1 MKLTIKK
8 NNSGKRL
15 DIFLTKTIKEYSRN
29 QIQQLAKQGLVLVNG
44 KTITPHYFLKTGDE
58 VLFEKKKKINEERNI
73 NLSSNPKKN
82 IIKKINDNLSNIKI
96 VAKTKNYIIVNKP
109 AGLITHGAEHIKSQ
123 TLADYF
129 TSLYPSIKKV
139 GDDPSRP
146 GIVHRLDK
154 EASGLMIV
162 TKTQAG
168 FDFFKN
174 LFKKRLIE
182 KNYTALVY
190 GNIDINEN
198 QITFPIKRSASG
210 FRMASLP
217 LTKRGKKNIDGR
229 EAITEFTVIKKYI
242 NYTLLKLNI
251 KTGRTHQ
258 IRVHLSAYGHP
269 IVGDNLYGTKKTKEK
284 NKKLDLKRIF
294 LVATRL
300 SFTDIDGQRQIYT
313 VDLPEELQQLLKIIK

>member
-198 QITFPIKRSASG
+198 QITFP
-210 FRMASLP
+210 
-217 LTKRGKKNIDGR
+217 
-229 EAITEFTVIKKYI
+229 
-242 NYTLLKLNI
+242 
-251 KTGRTHQ
+251 
-258 IRVHLSAYGHP
+258 
-269 IVGDNLYGTKKTKEK
+269 
-284 NKKLDLKRIF
+284 
-294 LVATRL
+294 
-300 SFTDIDGQRQIYT
+300 
-313 VDLPEELQQLLKIIK
+313 